1 MNTKEKFIAASA
13 LLPFS
18 VLSGGIVLLK
28 SYQWL
33 VMPTLNTQPLTFIQC
48 VALGMFIRLLTIKT
62 ENEEKENEKTISEYL
77 SEQISLMIAKPIV
90 FLGVAYIVH
99 LFL

>member
-18 VLSGGIVLLK
+18 ILSGGIVLLK

-33 VMPTLNTQPLTFIQC
+33 VIPTLNTQPLTFIQC
-48 VALGMFIRLLTIKT
+48 VALGMFIRLLTIQTKD
-62 ENEEKENEKTISEYL
+62 EQKENEQTTSDYL
-77 SEQISLMIAKPIV
+77 AKQISLLIAKPIV
-90 FLGVAYIVH
+90 FLGVAYAIH

>member
-1 MNTKEKFIAASA
+1 MNTKEKLIAASA

-18 VLSGGIVLLK
+18 VLSGGVLLLK

-48 VALGMFIRLLTIKT
+48 VALGMFIRLLTIQTK
-62 ENEEKENEKTISEYL
+62 NEEKESEQTVSDYL
-77 SEQISLMIAKPIV
+77 VEQISLMLAKPIV
-90 FLGVAYIVH
+90 FLGVAYIIH